1 MPVRV
6 ELSHDGDDGVPQFA
20 GSQSQLADGA
30 DACISIGLINNM
42 PEAAFEATERQFI
55 SLLDAASEG
64 IDISLSLYVLP
75 AAKVGGGRVGDL
87 YSSIDVLR
95 GQWLDGL
102 IVTGREPTT
111 PDLKGEPYWQS
122 FTELVGWARDNTY
135 STVWSCLAAHA
146 AILHMDGIGRRRSV
160 DKRFGV
166 FECASTSSHRLV
178 AKAGPRFHMPHSRW
192 NGVAE
197 EDLLAGGYRV
207 LTRTAEAEVDAFIK
221 QENSLFVF
229 FQGHPEYES
238 DTLLREYR
246 RDVGRYL
253 RSQTST
259 YPSTPLHYF
268 DTDTESALAD
278 LRARARDS
286 RSSKEIVAA
295 VAKVLDGKKIENTW
309 HSTAV
314 QLYRNWLEY
323 ISENKEARRDGRTI
337 RSSSNAIADE
347 PKLLTLP

>member
-1 MPVRV
+1 
-6 ELSHDGDDGVPQFA
+6 
-20 GSQSQLADGA
+20 
-30 DACISIGLINNM
+30 
-42 PEAAFEATERQFI
+42 
-55 SLLDAASEG
+55 
-64 IDISLSLYVLP
+64 
-75 AAKVGGGRVGDL
+75 VGDL

-111 PDLKGEPYWQS
+111 PDLKGEPYCRVSPNWWDGRA
-122 FTELVGWARDNTY
+122 TIRTRRCG
-135 STVWSCLAAHA
+135 SCLAAHA

-229 FQGHPEYES
+229 FPGSSGVRVRHVAARVSQGCWKVPAI
-238 DTLLREYR
+238 
-246 RDVGRYL
+246 
-253 RSQTST
+253 QTST

-286 RSSKEIVAA
+286 RSSKEICGCVRRSWM
-295 VAKVLDGKKIENTW
+295 AKRSRIPGTRLQCS
-309 HSTAV
+309 STELV
-314 QLYRNWLEY
+314 GIYL
-323 ISENKEARRDGRTI
+323 
-337 RSSSNAIADE
+337 
-347 PKLLTLP
+347 